1 MRITAILLAAFLLL
15 LPVPSAAEGS
25 TGACEMTITTSNTF
39 YNKAGATNSCSGQI
53 SGYYIDNQF
62 YISGQ
67 YHQAVE
73 YSGQKFTV
81 YLETSQNTKDILTVY
96 TQGKKEPDPPPE
108 PKQPEPDPQPEPTP
122 KPKPEPEPKPESDN
136 TPSKEKETASTK
148 KPVTS
153 HSSTPASTK
162 KQNDAGNTTASSDV
176 TSERVTEEEEDLDTM
191 EPENDEGP
199 EEPSEEEIETNEE
212 EINENSSKEE
222 AKFSTVK
229 IKSTGE
235 KSAGKNETEDEN
247 TDEKEIAALGE
258 GDGGE
263 GPSKLLAW
271 SLISLAVFAG
281 GLIAFLYKPLTRFIG
296 NRKYK

>member
-1 MRITAILLAAFLLL
+1 MRIVTILLTAFVLLF
-15 LPVPSAAEGS
+15 PVPAAAEGS
-25 TGACEMTITTSNTF
+25 TGACEMTITTSNTY

-67 YHQAVE
+67 YHQPVE

-96 TQGKKEPDPPPE
+96 TQGKKV
-108 PKQPEPDPQPEPTP
+108 PDPQPEPEQPEPKPEPEPAP
-122 KPKPEPEPKPESDN
+122 KPKPEPKPKLESDN
-136 TPSKEKETASTK
+136 TPSKDKETAPTK

-162 KQNDAGNTTASSDV
+162 KKNDAGNTTASSDV
-176 TSERVTEEEEDLDTM
+176 TSERETEEEEDLDTI
-191 EPENDEGP
+191 EPENVEDP
-199 EEPSEEEIETNEE
+199 EEPSEEEIEANEE
-212 EINENSSKEE
+212 EVNEDSSKEE
-222 AKFSTVK
+222 DNFSTIK
-229 IKSTGE
+229 IKGSGE
-235 KSAGKNETEDEN
+235 KSAGKNEIEDEN
-247 TDEKEIAALGE
+247 TDEKEIAALE
-258 GDGGE
+258 DGDGGE

-281 GLIAFLYKPLTRFIG
+281 GLIAFLYKPFTRFIS